1 MTEGSV
7 HSLSSLQPALAI
19 TSGARGWR
27 WRMEVICVL
36 PSSGRILEGV
46 GWWLTTKEKDKG
58 EKVEARRPLPSVF
71 SFRKSYVFSNFL
83 FI

>member
-1 MTEGSV
+1 
-7 HSLSSLQPALAI
+7 
-19 TSGARGWR
+19 
-27 WRMEVICVL
+27 MEVICVL